1 MITPTPKQQ
10 KAQFSAFDTTS
21 RYRSGLREVGQ
32 ALTNLGQSAQA
43 YSTNLKQ
50 KEREAQ
56 NIGARKAD
64 AEREVQYN
72 GKLNELNTAVENG
85 ADREVIEGLQNEVL
99 AIRDAPLSSYL
110 PKDSPV
116 ELTDEAATNPYNT
129 RFYKA
134 TGNIGETFKANNAQA
149 AIVKGAQD
157 AGDGFKND
165 VTGALVDFF
174 GVGTPMSVFDGIL
187 GHKFFTEEGQDIYSV
202 SKGLTKEGRE
212 AYLAATGAG
221 LVEAVELDLG
231 NTTNIDDLTEKRDKT
246 REFMK
251 NNPELGFDVKD
262 IDKLE
267 DAYDTRYA
275 ALSDPSTLEKHTKAD
290 VQRAITQVQVTFD
303 NDKILQKEASQG
315 LTDLLKLEET
325 ATENLGDATQSS
337 DVKRLQATIGLQTL
351 LLPEMVNE
359 DGSYMT
365 PAEALVDPE
374 YTAKIGAE
382 PSVYQKLLGELSL
395 GASSPEDANVPV
407 LLGNLLDT
415 GRYNLD
421 DSAVSRLQDKLSKDR
436 TAIQAKLQSG
446 DASFFVAFDPAL
458 AKTLRV
464 AQTNDGTAESL
475 NKQRAARSALHLA
488 YRTFAKPYKDSGGTV
503 MGYALPDTFFIP
515 QQTKVVAGSDNMA
528 AYLKQDIELNGVANT
543 NAQYAIKASSTEG
556 LSADEII
563 YATAAWG
570 ATSQMLRAQI
580 NGEMLD
586 PEGTFKSV
594 LSLYDSALKTSNE
607 GKAQVDRIIEERG
620 SAMSAYIDNL
630 KYQNPEAATAFK
642 NLLYGAIYTAET
654 ASEDPLDV
662 SDKEAVSI
670 VLNSVEA
677 EKILSFFGLT
687 RENDSGSYTSI
698 PPELLGDVDFKREAL
713 MRGEGFFGSL
723 DDSLFPIARVFNPLF
738 RLGRNQATSD
748 IVSDYYKNA
757 VALSLVQNFDLDLIK
772 RATGDLLPVLF
783 SPAIPNVPNI
793 YNPVSSGVGTMMEEG
808 PVAGVLSP
816 AEKETRKTRQ
826 FLEALMRGIDG
837 NQVSVTE
844 DSSQGQFRISL
855 PVWEQNESGKME
867 QRVYLE
873 MFDTDVGDYS
883 RVADGGT
890 NLYVLFDDV
899 KKNYDAAFEKETT
912 FGGNDGTF
920 ADKNIR
926 REVVKDIGFPV
937 K

>member
-21 RYRSGLREVGQ
+21 RYRSGLRDVGQ
-32 ALTNLGQSAQA
+32 ALTSLGQSAQA
-43 YSTNLKQ
+43 YSANVKQ

-85 ADREVIEGLQNEVL
+85 ADRKVIEGLQNEVL
-99 AIRDAPLSSYL
+99 AIRDAPLSDYL

-116 ELTDEAATNPYNT
+116 ELTDEAATSPYNT

-149 AIVKGAQD
+149 AIVKGAQE
-157 AGDGFKND
+157 AGDEFKND
-165 VTGALVDFF
+165 VTGVLVDFF

-187 GHKFFTEEGQDIYSV
+187 GHKFFTKEGQDIYSV

-275 ALSDPSTLEKHTKAD
+275 ALSDPSALESNTKSN
-290 VQRAITQVQVTFD
+290 VQRAVTQIETAFGS
-303 NDKILQKEASQG
+303 NKILQTEARQQLIELLKIQEASIPI
-315 LTDLLKLEET
+315 
-325 ATENLGDATQSS
+325 LGDSTESS
-337 DVKRLQATIGLQTL
+337 DMKRLESTIGIVRL
-351 LLPEMVNE
+351 LLPEMPE
-359 DGSYMT
+359 DMSLS
-365 PAEALVDPE
+365 EVFEDEE
-374 YTAKIGAE
+374 YSARIGNE
-382 PSVYQKLLGELSL
+382 PSVYQDLLKDISL
-395 GASSPEDANVPV
+395 DADSPEDADVAV
-407 LLGNLLDT
+407 LLGDRLNTL
-415 GRYNLD
+415 GYNLD
-421 DSAVSRLQDKLSKDR
+421 SSAVSKISDKLAKDR

-446 DASFFVAFDPAL
+446 DASFFVSFNPGL
-458 AKTLRV
+458 ARTLKL

-503 MGYALPDTFFIP
+503 MGYTLPDTFFIP
-515 QQTKVVAGSDNMA
+515 QQTKVVAGADNMA

-594 LSLYDSALKTSNE
+594 LSLYDSSLKTSNE
-607 GKAQVDRIIEERG
+607 GRAQVDRIIEERG

-630 KYQNPEAATAFK
+630 KYQSPEAATAFK

-677 EKILSFFGLT
+677 KKILPFFGLT

-698 PPELLGDVDFKREAL
+698 PPELLGDVDFKREAY
-713 MRGEGFFGSL
+713 MRGEGFFATFDTPLNIGQVL
-723 DDSLFPIARVFNPLF
+723 NPLF

-748 IVSDYYKNA
+748 IVADYYKNA
-757 VALSLVQNFDLDLIK
+757 VALSLVQNFDLDLLK

-783 SPAIPNVPNI
+783 SPTIPNVPNI
-793 YNPVSSGVGTMMEEG
+793 YNPVSSGVGIMMEEG
-808 PVAGVLSP
+808 SGVVPISA
-816 AEKETRKTRQ
+816 AERELRGNRL
-826 FLEALMRGIDG
+826 FVEALMRGIDG

-890 NLYVLFDDV
+890 DLYVLFDDV
-899 KKNYDAAFEKETT
+899 KNNYDAAFEKEVT
-912 FGGNDGTF
+912 FGGNNGTF

-926 REVVKDIGFPV
+926 REVVKDIGFPIP
-937 K
+937 KK

>member
-32 ALTNLGQSAQA
+32 ALTSLGQSAQA
-43 YSTNLKQ
+43 YSTNVKQ

-72 GKLNELNTAVENG
+72 GKLNELNIAVENG

-99 AIRDAPLSSYL
+99 AIRDAPLADYL

-275 ALSDPSTLEKHTKAD
+275 ALSDPSALESNTKSN
-290 VQRAITQVQVTFD
+290 VQRAVTQIETAFGS
-303 NDKILQKEASQG
+303 NKILQTEARQQ
-315 LTDLLKLEET
+315 LIELLKIQE
-325 ATENLGDATQSS
+325 AAIPILGDSTKSS
-337 DVKRLQATIGLQTL
+337 DMKRLESTIGIVRL
-351 LLPEMVNE
+351 LLPEMPE
-359 DGSYMT
+359 DMSLS
-365 PAEALVDPE
+365 EVFEDEE
-374 YTAKIGAE
+374 YSARIGNE
-382 PSVYQKLLGELSL
+382 PSVYQDLLKDISL
-395 GASSPEDANVPV
+395 DADSPEDANVAV
-407 LLGNLLDT
+407 LLGDRLNTL
-415 GRYNLD
+415 GYNLD
-421 DSAVSRLQDKLSKDR
+421 SSAVSKISDKLAKDR

-446 DASFFVAFDPAL
+446 DASFFVSFNPGL
-458 AKTLRV
+458 ARTLKL

-475 NKQRAARSALHLA
+475 NKQKAARSALHLA

-503 MGYALPDTFFIP
+503 MGYTLPDTFFVP
-515 QQTKVVAGSDNMA
+515 QQTKVMSGADNMA

-677 EKILSFFGLT
+677 EKILLFFGLT

-723 DDSLFPIARVFNPLF
+723 DDSLFPIARVLNPLF

-748 IVSDYYKNA
+748 IVSDYYKNSF
-757 VALSLVQNFDLDLIK
+757 ALNLVQKFDLDVVE
-772 RATGDLLPVLF
+772 RAVGDLFP
-783 SPAIPNVPNI
+783 SKPMAD
-793 YNPVSSGVGTMMEEG
+793 VSFASGEGAPDDAMFDIQRVG
-808 PVAGVLSP
+808 VN
-816 AEKETRKTRQ
+816 KERR
-826 FLEALMRGIDG
+826 FAEALMRGIDG
-837 NQVSVTE
+837 NQVSITE

-855 PVWEQNESGKME
+855 PVWEQNEAGKME

-883 RVADGGT
+883 RVADGNT
-890 NLYVLFDDV
+890 KLYVLFDDV
-899 KKNYDAAFEKETT
+899 KNTYDAAFEKETT

-926 REVVKDIGFPV
+926 RESTLDLVFK
-937 K
+937 